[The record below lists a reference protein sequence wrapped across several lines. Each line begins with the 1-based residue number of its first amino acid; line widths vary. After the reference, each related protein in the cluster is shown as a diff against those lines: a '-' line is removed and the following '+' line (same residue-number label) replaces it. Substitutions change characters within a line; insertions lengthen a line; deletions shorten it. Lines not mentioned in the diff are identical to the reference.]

1 MNQKLKSKFDTLRIE
16 ALEAELSKIT
26 NASAEVIEELK
37 SFKESA
43 KIAIKTLSEIIE
55 DKNDVI
61 ANQEMKI
68 SMSKKIYKKNVKDLK
83 KRFELKE
90 GQFRSSQ
97 KVVRDLRA
105 GFKI

>member
-37 SFKESA
+37 SFKETA
-43 KIAIKTLSEIIE
+43 KISIQTLTKIIMDKDEI
-55 DKNDVI
+55 I

-68 SMSKKIYKKNVKDLK
+68 SMSEKILFNIMRKY
-83 KRFELKE
+83 FF
-90 GQFRSSQ
+90 G
-97 KVVRDLRA
+97 
-105 GFKI
+105 

>member
-43 KIAIKTLSEIIE
+43 LISIKTLSEIIE
-55 DKNDVI
+55 DKNEII
-61 ANQEMKI
+61 ANQEMRLKHFCKGKGMKI
-68 SMSKKIYKKNVKDLK
+68 RMQD
-83 KRFELKE
+83 
-90 GQFRSSQ
+90 
-97 KVVRDLRA
+97 
-105 GFKI
+105 

>member
-37 SFKESA
+37 SFKETA
-43 KIAIKTLSEIIE
+43 KISIQTLTKIIMDKDEI
-55 DKNDVI
+55 I

-68 SMSKKIYKKNVKDLK
+68 GMSEKIYKKNIKDLN
-83 KRFELKE
+83 KRAI
-90 GQFRSSQ
+90 G
-97 KVVRDLRA
+97 
-105 GFKI
+105 

>member
-37 SFKESA
+37 SFKETA
-43 KIAIKTLSEIIE
+43 KISIQTLTKIIMDKDEI
-55 DKNDVI
+55 I

-68 SMSKKIYKKNVKDLK
+68 SMSEKIYKKNIKDLN
-83 KRFELKE
+83 KRAI
-90 GQFRSSQ
+90 G
-97 KVVRDLRA
+97 
-105 GFKI
+105 

>member
-37 SFKESA
+37 SFKETA
-43 KIAIKTLSEIIE
+43 KISIQTLTKIIMDKDEI
-55 DKNDVI
+55 I

-68 SMSKKIYKKNVKDLK
+68 SMSEKIYKKNI
-83 KRFELKE
+83 
-90 GQFRSSQ
+90 
-97 KVVRDLRA
+97 RDLNKRA
-105 GFKI
+105 IG